1 MNKTELLNRLAREG
15 AERILLA
22 RVLDKLELAQNRSV
36 PAHTSFLSPGERAA
50 VEYLIAACG
59 RPRHLFFGGYEGAER
74 TVCLFLPDWQEKED
88 ALWESPV
95 AALRCTFPA
104 GSGLSHR
111 DFLGS
116 ILGLGITREKIGDL
130 LVGSASCDVL
140 LLPEIADYLLLNLE
154 SAGRVRL
161 KVHALP
167 LSDLEL
173 PQIQVKTVRDTV
185 AALRLDAV
193 MASGF
198 SLSRG
203 KAADLISAGR
213 VQLNHRECGKCD
225 RTVAQGDVISCRGLG
240 KCSVKEIG
248 GLSKKGRTMIV
259 LERYI

>member
-1 MNKTELLNRLAREG
+1 M
-15 AERILLA
+15 
-22 RVLDKLELAQNRSV
+22 
-36 PAHTSFLSPGERAA
+36 
-50 VEYLIAACG
+50 
-59 RPRHLFFGGYEGAER
+59 
-74 TVCLFLPDWQEKED
+74 
-88 ALWESPV
+88 
-95 AALRCTFPA
+95 
-104 GSGLSHR
+104 
-111 DFLGS
+111 
-116 ILGLGITREKIGDL
+116 
-130 LVGSASCDVL
+130 
-140 LLPEIADYLLLNLE
+140 
-154 SAGRVRL
+154 
-161 KVHALP
+161 HAPP

>member
-1 MNKTELLNRLAREG
+1 MG
-15 AERILLA
+15 
-22 RVLDKLELAQNRSV
+22 V
-36 PAHTSFLSPGERAA
+36 PGSRPAVHLSCPPG
-50 VEYLIAACG
+50 CG
-59 RPRHLFFGGYEGAER
+59 L
-74 TVCLFLPDWQEKED
+74 T
-88 ALWESPV
+88 
-95 AALRCTFPA
+95 
-104 GSGLSHR
+104 HR
-111 DFLGS
+111 DYLGS